1 MKRLISF
8 LIVIWLLIMPVAMA
22 EDIELNNLFSVDGD
36 IEDIE
41 LDIENLKDGFPE
53 ELDEIDLSDVLMI
66 DDIISD
72 IDVDSTEILSNNV
85 GITVGPDS
93 DPESI
98 RYIQMML
105 IAVHALPEG
114 SVNGVYNDAT
124 RAAVETFQR
133 WVNEQRNEYD
143 EVIA

>member
-53 ELDEIDLSDVLMI
+53 EFPMVRGMKENRKTMLWM
-66 DDIISD
+66 
-72 IDVDSTEILSNNV
+72 DSA
-85 GITVGPDS
+85 
-93 DPESI
+93 
-98 RYIQMML
+98 R
-105 IAVHALPEG
+105 
-114 SVNGVYNDAT
+114 
-124 RAAVETFQR
+124 
-133 WVNEQRNEYD
+133 
-143 EVIA
+143 